1 MLDRMAPVTPEQ
13 GCKLTPIETSFAEL
27 KVSFETLQDRVSKLL
42 NKISPVLK
50 NCSQNQVDCCDKEKE
65 PPKSPLRSEVEI
77 VTKQIIDLRILIEDA
92 LDSIEL

>member
-1 MLDRMAPVTPEQ
+1 MLDRMAPEQ

-50 NCSQNQVDCCDKEKE
+50 NCSQNPVDCCEKELCVE
-65 PPKSPLRSEVEI
+65 PPKSPLRFEVEI